1 MSTLLAENKLSIKF
15 VCCLAGL
22 YVRECCCSYQPVF
35 VYSAPVTCMAAA
47 LLTLLGLALESHS
60 LFGAPGQRHGAF
72 GWLLSRHYAPVVV
85 YLGTVP
91 GIVGHQGFNTVL
103 K

>member
-1 MSTLLAENKLSIKF
+1 M
-15 VCCLAGL
+15 
-22 YVRECCCSYQPVF
+22 F
-35 VYSAPVTCMAAA
+35 VYSGPLTVMAAT
-47 LLTLLGLALESHS
+47 LLTVTGFLVESRS
-60 LFGAPGQRHGAF
+60 LFGAPGVRHGAF
-72 GWLLSRHYAPVVV
+72 GWLLSKHYAPVVV

>member
-1 MSTLLAENKLSIKF
+1 MAATLLTVTGLLAES
-15 VCCLAGL
+15 
-22 YVRECCCSYQPVF
+22 R
-35 VYSAPVTCMAAA
+35 
-47 LLTLLGLALESHS
+47 S

-72 GWLLSRHYAPVVV
+72 GWLLSRHYAPFVV
-85 YLGTVP
+85 YLSTVP